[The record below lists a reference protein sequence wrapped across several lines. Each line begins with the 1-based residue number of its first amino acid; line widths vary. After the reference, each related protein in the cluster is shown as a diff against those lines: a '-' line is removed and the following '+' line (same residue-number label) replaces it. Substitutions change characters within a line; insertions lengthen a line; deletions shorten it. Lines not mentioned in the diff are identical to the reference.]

1 MATLRPLEHLLLLLI
16 FYIFILSWAHVY
28 IYIYIVYAI
37 LDFIHLFGRQRI
49 ADVFGV
55 CIKLSIEGDGLI
67 QLEIAGS
74 IQSFWCS

>member
-1 MATLRPLEHLLLLLI
+1 MC
-16 FYIFILSWAHVY
+16 
-28 IYIYIVYAI
+28 IYIDIVYAI